1 MSNNLLLKQQSA
13 APIWVYDSA
22 TKEYSLTIDGN
33 VVAIVDA
40 NGNMKITGRFLK
52 K

>member
-1 MSNNLLLKQQSA
+1 MNNILLKRQGGGGA
-13 APIWVYDSA
+13 WIYDSA

>member
-13 APIWVYDSA
+13 APIWVYDSV
-22 TKEYSLTIDGN
+22 TKEGTLTIDGT
-33 VVAIVDA
+33 VVAIFDS
-40 NGNMKITGRFLK
+40 NGNLKITGRFLK